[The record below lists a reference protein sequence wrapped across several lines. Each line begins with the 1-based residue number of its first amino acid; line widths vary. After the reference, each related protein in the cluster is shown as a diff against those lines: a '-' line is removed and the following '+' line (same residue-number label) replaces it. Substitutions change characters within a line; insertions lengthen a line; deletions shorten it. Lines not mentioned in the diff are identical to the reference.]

1 MTEQSNIQDPA
12 VAVHLARIEEKM
24 ENLRLFNNSVA
35 KQIEQLTS
43 EVRDITKV
51 TQMYGVHDE
60 SVKRIWEEI
69 EKRDKKWDER
79 FTKLDEQHTG
89 TREKVNRIFWFS
101 AGISSVA
108 SIMLAMVLWVVT
120 NEMQKTT
127 RLDARLDAIEI
138 HLAGDQVRPYRPK

>member
-1 MTEQSNIQDPA
+1 MAEGVDIKDPA

-24 ENLRLFNNSVA
+24 EGLRLFNNSVS
-35 KQIEQLTS
+35 KQIEQLAT
-43 EVRDITKV
+43 EVRDIGKIS
-51 TQMYGVHDE
+51 QLYGIHDE

-69 EKRDKKWDER
+69 DKRDQKWDQR
-79 FTKLDEQHTG
+79 FINLDSQHSGTK
-89 TREKVNRIFWFS
+89 EKVSRIFWFS

-108 SIMLAMVLWVVT
+108 SIMLAMVLWVVS

-127 RLDARLDAIEI
+127 RLDARVDAIEI